1 MSFSYTIKEGF
12 SGFARARLATFA
24 SITTITIS
32 LFLLG
37 IFLVISINASR
48 IVNLI
53 GEKIEMEVFIQEPV
67 TRLQIDELRQSIL
80 KIEGIDSVTFVSKE
94 EAAMLFKKEF
104 GEDIT
109 SILDFN
115 PLPPSFKIFLKDDYK
130 ISERANHVYANIIT
144 LKWVDNVI
152 YRKDLIE
159 FLEKRT
165 KIINMVGLI
174 VGILV
179 GISAIFLVSNT
190 IRLAIYSKRKIIQTM
205 KLVGATRW
213 FIRLPFILEG
223 LIQGILGGAISCL
236 MLYSILFISSAWL
249 IKGLKEF
256 FKIDSFVYA
265 LLVIIGILLGF
276 LGSMISVRKFISK
289 SIVN

>member
-1 MSFSYTIKEGF
+1 MSLSYTIKEGF

-32 LFLLG
+32 LLLLG
-37 IFLVISINASR
+37 IFLVISINTSR
-48 IVNLI
+48 IVNLLR
-53 GEKIEMEVFIQEPV
+53 EKVEMEAFLQEPV
-67 TRLQIDELRQSIL
+67 TRQQTNELRQSIL
-80 KIEGIDSVTFVSKE
+80 KIEGVKSVIFISKE
-94 EAAMLFKKEF
+94 EAAAIFKKEF

-130 ISERANHVYANIIT
+130 ISKRANDVYANIKT
-144 LKWVDNVI
+144 LKGVDNVI

-165 KIINMVGLI
+165 RIINMIGLI
-174 VGILV
+174 VGIIV

-190 IRLAIYSKRKIIQTM
+190 IRLTIYSKRKIIQTM

-213 FIRLPFILEG
+213 FIRMPFFLEG
-223 LIQGILGGAISCL
+223 VIQGILGGIISCL
-236 MLYSILFISSAWL
+236 ILYSILVISSAWL
-249 IKGLKEF
+249 TSDLKEF
-256 FKIDSFVYA
+256 LKIDLFIYA
-265 LLVIIGILLGF
+265 LLIIIGMLLGLF
-276 LGSMISVRKFISK
+276 GSMISVRKFISE